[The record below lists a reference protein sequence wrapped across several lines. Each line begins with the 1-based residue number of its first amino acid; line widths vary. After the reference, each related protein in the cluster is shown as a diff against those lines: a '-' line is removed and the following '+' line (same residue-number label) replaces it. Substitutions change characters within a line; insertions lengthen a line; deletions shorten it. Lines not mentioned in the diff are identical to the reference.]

1 MIEITKNTDE
11 RMAKSLK
18 ISFRPTIE
26 TGRNP
31 VPRNSISK
39 KTSCKIYL

>member
-18 ISFRPTIE
+18 ISFSPIIE
-26 TGRNP
+26 IGRDP

-39 KTSCKIYL
+39 KISCKIYL